1 MSDLTFIVIKGTAS
15 KYYLGKCYATRL
27 RVNIIGHRGGP
38 DSKSRR
44 RSGDGNG
51 SRFHTGCTLCPSAS
65 LAYYDAGD
73 NAGQQSL
80 ADY

>member
-1 MSDLTFIVIKGTAS
+1 MYDPTFIVIKGIAS

-51 SRFHTGCTLCPSAS
+51 SRFHKGCTFCPSSA

-73 NAGQQSL
+73 VADQQSL